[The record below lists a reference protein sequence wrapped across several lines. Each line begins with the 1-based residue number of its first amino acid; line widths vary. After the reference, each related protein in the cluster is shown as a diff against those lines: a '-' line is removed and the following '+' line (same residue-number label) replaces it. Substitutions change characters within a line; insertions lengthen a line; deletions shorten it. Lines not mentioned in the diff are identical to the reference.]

1 MRSADKREFRV
12 NVGGRM
18 ATASLPMR
26 RMIVRQAL
34 AALAACLIV
43 FVATAAEAQDKALK
57 GIALVIGQSSYAALP
72 PLANPANDARLISG
86 LLGDLG
92 FEVSTVLDAD
102 HTRLSRALRR
112 FAEDAEGSD
121 VALLYFAGHGIE
133 AGGENF
139 LVPVDTAPDDPQGL
153 VALSPLLSELQA
165 AVPVTIMLLDA
176 CRTNPFPPGAMIAA
190 DGSSPAPVATAGL
203 GALRGVVPMKK
214 AGGTDPDTLGVVIG
228 FAAEPGKAALDGAG
242 GSSPYAA
249 ALAKHLPAAGF
260 AFGDVMTMVTEE
272 VYLATA
278 ARQLPWTNASL
289 RRQLFFGLAPE
300 EAKGDEAQIRG
311 ERRKLL
317 LTIAATPLPTRHL
330 VEQVASTHGVQM
342 DELYGM
348 LDVLGV
354 DVAKRD
360 ADLGSQL
367 EEGARRLK
375 EIIASRDLQAR
386 TDPEIVRLG
395 SLADQAEAEGAI
407 RLALSLRE
415 RASTRAAEIDRA
427 LDEAEADIRKR
438 RSELSRT
445 FQDHAETALLNF
457 DFETAALRYADA
469 FGQIERYDVGRSYF
483 LKVSEADAWADF
495 GKRYANSDGL
505 QRSLAAYETAWQV
518 GRAAPN
524 ARRDAALRGNMAI
537 VMTQLGERTMDA
549 VWLQRAA
556 DIYQAILK
564 EQPRERLPE
573 DWAYTQLNLGSLYH
587 IIGERTG
594 DREALANAVRSFE
607 GAAGI
612 MTREVAP
619 EQWAGL
625 QMNLG
630 NVHYTIANMDNDAK
644 EFEKSYKAIERTL
657 TIWTKEK
664 TPHLWATAQ
673 SNLGGSYSAYGVTT
687 GDTKFIYRGIA
698 AHEAAMT
705 VATREKSPDTWAQAQ
720 SNISSAYIGLG
731 DLTGDPAFYRSAVS
745 ANRAARQVYT
755 LENDAAAYAASYYNE
770 GRVLLRIG
778 RAENGLPA
786 LRAAEEALAIALR
799 HVDRV
804 QIPIQWARIRSVTG
818 EVLRELGERGMDRD
832 ALIGAR
838 AAFEDART
846 TFRENGMGRSGQGF
860 WEKQIAAIDAQLA
873 LPKP

>member
-1 MRSADKREFRV
+1 
-12 NVGGRM
+12 
-18 ATASLPMR
+18 
-26 RMIVRQAL
+26 MIVRQAL
-34 AALAACLIV
+34 VALAASMIV
-43 FVATAAEAQDKALK
+43 FLATAAEAQDRALK
-57 GIALVIGQSSYAALP
+57 GIALVIGQSGYAALP
-72 PLANPANDARLISG
+72 ALANPANDARLISG

-153 VALSPLLSELQA
+153 VALSPLLSELQT
-165 AVPVTIMLLDA
+165 AVPVTILLLDA
-176 CRTNPFPPGAMIAA
+176 CRTNPFPPGATIATE
-190 DGSSPAPVATAGL
+190 GGSPAPVAAAGL

-214 AGGTDPDTLGVVIG
+214 TGGADPDTLGAVIG
-228 FAAEPGKAALDGAG
+228 FAAEPGKAALDGTG

-289 RRQLFFGLAPE
+289 RRQLFFGLTPE
-300 EAKGDEAQIRG
+300 ERKGDEAQIRG

-317 LTIAATPLPTRHL
+317 LTIAATPLPIRQL
-330 VEQVASTHGVQM
+330 VEQVANTNGVPM
-342 DELYGM
+342 DALYGM

-354 DVAKRD
+354 DVA
-360 ADLGSQL
+360 AGGDLARQL
-367 EEGARRLK
+367 DEGARRLK
-375 EIIASRDLQAR
+375 EIVAARDAQGR
-386 TDPEIVRLG
+386 TDPEIVRLA
-395 SLADQAEAEGAI
+395 SLADQAEKEGAI

-427 LDEAEADIRKR
+427 LDEAEADIQKR

-445 FQDHAETALLNF
+445 FQDHAETAVLNF

-495 GKRYANSDGL
+495 GKRFANNDGL
-505 QRSLAAYETAWQV
+505 QRSLAAYDKAWQI
-518 GRAAPN
+518 GRTAPN

-549 VWLQRAA
+549 AWLQRAA

-564 EQPRERLPE
+564 EQPRGRLPE
-573 DWAYTQLNLGSLYH
+573 DWATTQLNLGSLYQ

-612 MTREVAP
+612 MTRERAP

-630 NVHYTIANMDNDAK
+630 NVHYTLANMDNDAK

-664 TPHLWATAQ
+664 MPDLWATAQ

-687 GDTKFIYRGIA
+687 GDAKFLYRAIA

-705 VATREKSPDTWAQAQ
+705 IATREKSPDTWAQAQ
-720 SNISSAYIGLG
+720 SNIASAYIGLG
-731 DLTGDPAFYRSAVS
+731 DITGDPAFYRSAVN

-755 LENDAAAYAASYYNE
+755 PENDAAAYAASYYNE

-778 RAENGLPA
+778 RAENGLPVLREAEDA
-786 LRAAEEALAIALR
+786 LIIALR
-799 HVDRV
+799 HVDRT
-804 QIPIQWARIRSVTG
+804 QLPIQWARIRSVTG
-818 EVLRELGERGMDRD
+818 EVLRELGERGKDRK
-832 ALIGAR
+832 ALIDAR

-846 TFRENGMGRSGQGF
+846 TFRDNGMGDSGQGF

-873 LPKP
+873 SPKP